1 MQLFGFLARRNT
13 CQGDLKIAW
22 RNTCRG
28 RQMVSP
34 ITTCGSKEQF
44 ACITWQELVSKRTH
58 VSGFI
63 QTIWTFWKLWIVSWD
78 LLQSLNQKVREK
90 NGGPMDMLGEASDS
104 AGPRSNR
111 SVARQAKTAVACSQ
125 DCLLVLSFLLHCF
138 ICFLF
143 HTTGDGDPI
152 DFHLRL
158 GDEFKTKRHEHIQ
171 WFWAG
176 RDIAA
181 SISIQM
187 TNNLMST
194 RKSRRPGFPPQG
206 RCFCAYCSQVSTLGT
221 FLHSYGIQIALRVL
235 YRGFCICF
243 CCFLNSL
250 CWNRCEEWNDRAF
263 DVSCDAEVSGR
274 NPQSI
279 QRKARGHRG
288 VRFFHLCSKTSATL
302 FVEVRADPDWGVGD
316 GRSSPP
322 ETVPIFYDVLRWH
335 RSWSGLRKC
344 SSVEGQLQRLWWPG
358 EDSENSSAPGIAAT
372 SFHACF
378 FSILGTRVAI
388 KLTTIGIYDN
398 VTTQYAKTDTFS
410 W

>member
-22 RNTCRG
+22 RNTCLG

-34 ITTCGSKEQF
+34 ITTYGSKEQF

-78 LLQSLNQKVREK
+78 LLQSLNQTVREK

-125 DCLLVLSFLLHCF
+125 DWCWFFHFCCIVLFVFFSILLGMVILLTF
-138 ICFLF
+138 IFVW
-143 HTTGDGDPI
+143 
-152 DFHLRL
+152 
-158 GDEFKTKRHEHIQ
+158 DEFKTKRHEHIQ

-176 RDIAA
+176 RAIAA

-206 RCFCAYCSQVSTLGT
+206 RCFWLFLCLLLSSLNSRHILT
-221 FLHSYGIQIALRVL
+221 FLRY
-235 YRGFCICF
+235 
-243 CCFLNSL
+243 
-250 CWNRCEEWNDRAF
+250 
-263 DVSCDAEVSGR
+263 
-274 NPQSI
+274 
-279 QRKARGHRG
+279 
-288 VRFFHLCSKTSATL
+288 
-302 FVEVRADPDWGVGD
+302 
-316 GRSSPP
+316 
-322 ETVPIFYDVLRWH
+322 
-335 RSWSGLRKC
+335 
-344 SSVEGQLQRLWWPG
+344 
-358 EDSENSSAPGIAAT
+358 
-372 SFHACF
+372 
-378 FSILGTRVAI
+378 
-388 KLTTIGIYDN
+388 
-398 VTTQYAKTDTFS
+398 
-410 W
+410 